1 MPPKWQRLADELASQ
16 IADGT
21 YAPGDYLPHIREL
34 VKQGK
39 GSITT
44 VHAAYKA
51 LEADGLVVSSRGH
64 GTRVQPQDA
73 TPQSA
78 ISGLGRL
85 NRLKRTGRP
94 YGPRE
99 SSTDHVVALQ
109 SCADPEFAELL
120 GIELYDE
127 IILRGRT
134 FVRGNK
140 PTVVA
145 LSIIQ
150 MRALIAVPELLQ
162 EERLP
167 RFWQEL
173 YTERTG
179 VEISADPE
187 QRGAR
192 LASDDE
198 LRRFGINVASNVA
211 VPVLVLRNVFRDEE
225 GPIEVWEDVYRPGM
239 WQVGSQ

>member
-1 MPPKWQRLADELASQ
+1 MPPKWQRLADELAGQ

-51 LEADGLVVSSRGH
+51 LEAEGLVVSSRGH
-64 GTRVQPQDA
+64 GTRVQPQDTA
-73 TPQSA
+73 PQSA

-99 SSTDHVVALQ
+99 SSTDHVVALRP
-109 SCADPEFAELL
+109 CADPEFAELL

-134 FVRGNK
+134 FVRGDK

-162 EERLP
+162 EKRLP

-198 LRRFGINVASNVA
+198 LRRFGINVPSNVA